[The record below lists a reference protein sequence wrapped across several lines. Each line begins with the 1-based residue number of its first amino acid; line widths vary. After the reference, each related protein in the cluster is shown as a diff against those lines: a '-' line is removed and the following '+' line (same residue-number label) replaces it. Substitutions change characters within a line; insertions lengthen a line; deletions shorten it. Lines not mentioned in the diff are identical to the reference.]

1 MPRFPFRFAALGL
14 SLAMFDAVAA
24 PAVTQHFF
32 QSSDGV
38 RLHYREAG
46 QGALTLVFVPGWTMP
61 GAIWEAQLN
70 HFAARY
76 RVLTFDP
83 RGQGESQIARDGY
96 TAERRA
102 QDIAEL
108 IGHAKANRVVL
119 VGWSLGVLES
129 LQYTRA
135 HGTDKLAALVL
146 VDNSIGEEPP
156 PKPDPTFLPR
166 LKKDRRATSERFVR
180 NMYRTPQSNAYL
192 QRITE
197 QSLRTPTDAAV
208 ALLSY
213 TQPRTYWKET
223 AYQVDKPV
231 LYVVSE
237 RFRGQAGNFQTH
249 RPDAATA
256 VFERAGHALFVDEA
270 ARFNALVESFVNSLE
285 QP

>member
-1 MPRFPFRFAALGL
+1 
-14 SLAMFDAVAA
+14 V
-24 PAVTQHFF
+24 
-32 QSSDGV
+32 
-38 RLHYREAG
+38 
-46 QGALTLVFVPGWTMP
+46 
-61 GAIWEAQLN
+61 
-70 HFAARY
+70 RY

-102 QDIAEL
+102 QDIHEL
-108 IGHAKANRVVL
+108 IAYAQASRVVL

-135 HGTDKLAALVL
+135 HGTDKLAGLVL

-156 PKPDPTFLPR
+156 PKSDPTFLPR

-192 QRITE
+192 QRITG

-213 TQPRTYWKET
+213 AQPRTYWKEA

-237 RFRGQAGNFQTH
+237 RFRWQAGNFKQH
-249 RPDAATA
+249 RPDAVTA

-285 QP
+285 PPR